1 MSNARNAE
9 RRHRTAMRL
18 SPFVHYGKP
27 STPQWRVGGSGRV
40 RAGRPS
46 CLDTAPARPRSAA
59 GIPGQNARF
68 RLLKREPCRHLSDSQ
83 LHAAYRVALPS
94 RRALSPAAHH
104 LEQLDF
110 VGEPLQPPRP
120 EGAGTRRP
128 RGRLLS
134 LITVGDQLPSLGA
147 GRAGEPAPPSLP
159 PAHGDSGGAALIRTR
174 RVEWF
179 VFTRGNIQRA
189 KMGLCTVA
197 SLSLMGS
204 PCGGQGPVVRQ

>member
-1 MSNARNAE
+1 
-9 RRHRTAMRL
+9 MRL
-18 SPFVHYGKP
+18 GPFVHYGKP
-27 STPQWRVGGSGRV
+27 LTPQWRSEGRGGSGQ
-40 RAGRPS
+40 AGRRVSIP
-46 CLDTAPARPRSAA
+46 LRLGHAAPQAFL
-59 GIPGQNARF
+59 GEQNARF

-83 LHAAYRVALPS
+83 LYAAYRVALPS

-147 GRAGEPAPPSLP
+147 GRAGEPAPPLP
-159 PAHGDSGGAALIRTR
+159 PAHGDSGGAALTSR
-174 RVEWF
+174 RAASSDHLTAGEPR
-179 VFTRGNIQRA
+179 RGCAVPRGRA
-189 KMGLCTVA
+189 GRKAGT
-197 SLSLMGS
+197 
-204 PCGGQGPVVRQ
+204 